1 MEHVLDVS
9 ELEPCEPLERAL
21 ASSQALPDGD
31 YLRGIHRRE
40 PHVLFPLLEKSG
52 FASYC
57 RQDGAAGYEIFIWRE
72 RDLLAE
78 QQVKSII

>member
-9 ELEPCEPLERAL
+9 ELEPCEPLEQTL

-31 YLRGIHRRE
+31 YLRVIHRRE
-40 PHVLFPLLEKSG
+40 PHILFPILEKSG

-57 RQDGAAGYEIFIWRE
+57 REGGPCGYEIFVWRK

-78 QQVKSII
+78 QQVKSVI